1 MLPGWQPCVIVAT
14 LYEGR
19 DGPAVDLKIE
29 TQIPSEVRRPEN
41 DQMSTGLSARAHHRG
56 RGNENENE
64 KHSAEV
70 ISQASHKLI
79 VARICSGSRRLFIIC
94 PRLQSKRNLL
104 R

>member
-1 MLPGWQPCVIVAT
+1 MAT

-19 DGPAVDLKIE
+19 GGPAVDLKIE

-41 DQMSTGLSARAHHRG
+41 DQMPTGLSARTHR
-56 RGNENENE
+56 REHANENENE
-64 KHSAEV
+64 KQSAEV

-79 VARICSGSRRLFIIC
+79 VARISSGSRLLFIIC